1 MKACM
6 LLNSALFGYVDAWEG
21 TLMSTFE
28 SVWSG
33 TLVRINSFAI
43 FFENSLIVRWMIVY
57 LGKKKKKLQD
67 KGEMGKGPYIWL
79 VWFCVGF
86 FKLIQ

>member
-33 TLVRINSFAI
+33 AVVRINSFAI
-43 FFENSLIVRWMIVY
+43 SFENSMILRWMIVC
-57 LGKKKKKLQD
+57 LEKKEKDFKMQMKCE
-67 KGEMGKGPYIWL
+67 KGRA
-79 VWFCVGF
+79 
-86 FKLIQ
+86 